1 MGRFDEEISSLRRK
15 VRDEPRSTAF
25 VALADLLR
33 RSRRFPDA
41 LAALRAGFRHH
52 PDYPPGRVVLA
63 RTHLSMGNRALAHQ
77 VLEEVAARDPEN
89 LAAGA
94 LLARLLVED
103 ARWREARPLVE
114 RLLMV
119 APQDPAILA
128 LSAAIPSIR
137 DSTAEPARGED
148 PFDRATVAASL
159 ARRGHY
165 PRAARMWGR
174 IGSAAQDADD
184 RLAELQRAIAGIA
197 GVEGEADGPRPA
209 LPGVPDLSRAL
220 DEDEVARPVR
230 WPPAYAPLV
239 RGLWP

>member
-41 LAALRAGFRHH
+41 LAALRAGFRYH
-52 PDYPPGRVVLA
+52 PDYAPGRVVLA
-63 RTHLSMGNRALAHQ
+63 RTHLSMGNRALAQQ

-114 RLLMV
+114 RLLMA

-128 LSAAIPSIR
+128 LSAALPAAR
-137 DSTAEPARGED
+137 DAGAVPARGED
-148 PFDRATVAASL
+148 PFDRATLAASL

-165 PRAARMWGR
+165 PRAARMWTR
-174 IGSAAQDADD
+174 IGAGGHDTDD

-197 GVEGEADGPRPA
+197 NVEGEEEGPRPA
-209 LPGVPDLSRAL
+209 LPGMAELIRAL
-220 DEDEVARPVR
+220 DEGDAPMPTR
-230 WPPAYAPLV
+230 WPEALTPLV